1 VSVLVFTVIPALL
14 TYAQLLPLS
23 DISIYSKFTQCVW
36 YGALLT
42 RPQPLRPMYP
52 GQAPTIRCNLFNIML
67 VLDLCR
73 PESLYFTANTISM
86 LVDRSYPMR
95 IGFIPIVETED
106 GVNMARVFYYLT
118 QNYGRIATITFF
130 HSVREPICTGY

>member
-1 VSVLVFTVIPALL
+1 
-14 TYAQLLPLS
+14 
-23 DISIYSKFTQCVW
+23 
-36 YGALLT
+36 
-42 RPQPLRPMYP
+42 
-52 GQAPTIRCNLFNIML
+52 
-67 VLDLCR
+67 
-73 PESLYFTANTISM
+73 M